1 MKLNAKLRLADVET
15 VDDNSTTDA
24 NSTGNTTDGANST
37 SKETNNATET
47 DEHSVA
53 YYYPYYRAV
62 KQPPKKKSDDDE
74 EPPYEPRATKG
85 ETSMM
90 ARSDDKPYD
99 LKPSKKTSKAAI
111 KEKYGFGD
119 KKYWV
124 A

>member
-1 MKLNAKLRLADVET
+1 MKINAKLIKAEEEKEDADSASDEAANST
-15 VDDNSTTDA
+15 DNSTA
-24 NSTGNTTDGANST
+24 NETDGANST
-37 SKETNNATET
+37 SNKTE
-47 DEHSVA
+47 DHSVA

-62 KQPPKKKSDDDE
+62 KEPPKKKSDDDE
-74 EPPYEPRATKG
+74 EPAYEPRATKG

-90 ARSDDKPYD
+90 YRSHDKPYN
-99 LKPSKKTSKAAI
+99 LKPIKKTSKKEI